1 MAPTTSAESRALMV
15 RITAEI
21 WDQGRVDL
29 VDGLIAEDFVDHL
42 DLPGLE
48 LPGLEGTGRE
58 RYRSSV
64 VAMRTGFPDFA
75 NPIDLVVAEDDLA
88 VSHGRMTGTHTG
100 DLMGLPPTG
109 RTIDVPTIGILRF
122 ANGRAV
128 ERWGVADN
136 MTMMQQLGVLG

>member
-29 VDGLIAEDFVDHL
+29 VDELIAVDLVDHI
-42 DLPGLE
+42 E
-48 LPGLEGTGRE
+48 QAGLEGTGRE

-75 NPIDLVVAEDDLA
+75 NPIDLVVAQDDLA

>member
-1 MAPTTSAESRALMV
+1 MAPTTSAASRALMV

-29 VDGLIAEDFVDHL
+29 VDELIAEDFVDHL
-42 DLPGLE
+42 E
-48 LPGLEGTGRE
+48 VPGLEGTGRE
-58 RYRSSV
+58 RYRNSV

-88 VSHGRMTGTHTG
+88 VSHGRITGTHTG

-122 ANGRAV
+122 ANGQAV